1 MILDCPNHVVDIK
14 AQAFRLNHKLF
25 YFSLKEALPVAPSRM
40 WCLSD
45 YSANPWTGFEPAF
58 LD

>member
-25 YFSLKEALPVAPSRM
+25 YFSLK
-40 WCLSD
+40 
-45 YSANPWTGFEPAF
+45 
-58 LD
+58 